1 MGILDFF
8 GKVHNDHQ
16 PVGHGRVKGPCAALT
31 ERGIDPAGLKFT
43 LNEDG
48 SVTVSGRVRDE
59 AERDRICRVLGEMP
73 LVHDIRNHMVI
84 DGSSVVANDFKQTG

>member
-8 GKVHNDHQ
+8 GRVHDDVQ
-16 PVGHGRVKGPCAALT
+16 PVGHGRVKGPCAALL
-31 ERGIDPAGLKFT
+31 EHGIDPSGLKFA

-48 SVTVSGRVRDE
+48 AVTVSGRVRDE

-73 LVHDIRNHMVI
+73 LVHDIINHMVI
-84 DGSSVVANDFKQTG
+84 DAGSDVATIFKQTG